1 MPMKTVYSNTQHPK
15 AIKWACIGVGVAAV
29 ASLVLFIVFT
39 HESYMFSTFTNLI
52 LFTWLFADYKLATIT
67 FDDEADT
74 IIDSRQKNYPLSL
87 SGITT
92 VTYNENKKGRFRY
105 LLIRDAG
112 VGFMQIRTSKEN
124 ADKMTAQILKANP
137 SAEIKHANYI

>member
-1 MPMKTVYSNTQHPK
+1 MGLYRRRRRRRRKSCPLYHFHPGELHVQHIHKPDL
-15 AIKWACIGVGVAAV
+15 IH
-29 ASLVLFIVFT
+29 VF
-39 HESYMFSTFTNLI
+39 
-52 LFTWLFADYKLATIT
+52 FADYKLATIT

-105 LLIRDAG
+105 LLIHDAG

-137 SAEIKHANYI
+137 SAEVKHANYI

>member
-1 MPMKTVYSNTQHPK
+1 
-15 AIKWACIGVGVAAV
+15 
-29 ASLVLFIVFT
+29 
-39 HESYMFSTFTNLI
+39 
-52 LFTWLFADYKLATIT
+52 
-67 FDDEADT
+67 
-74 IIDSRQKNYPLSL
+74 

-105 LLIRDAG
+105 LLIHDAG

>member
-1 MPMKTVYSNTQHPK
+1 
-15 AIKWACIGVGVAAV
+15 
-29 ASLVLFIVFT
+29 
-39 HESYMFSTFTNLI
+39 MFSTFTHLI
-52 LFTWLFADYKLATIT
+52 LFTFFFADYKLATIT

-105 LLIRDAG
+105 LLIHDAG

-137 SAEIKHANYI
+137 SAEVKHANYI